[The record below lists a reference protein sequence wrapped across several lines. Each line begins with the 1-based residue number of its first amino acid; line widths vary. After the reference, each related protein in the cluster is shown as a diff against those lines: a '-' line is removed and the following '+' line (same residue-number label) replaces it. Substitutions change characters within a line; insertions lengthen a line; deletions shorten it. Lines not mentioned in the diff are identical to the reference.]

1 MHKSAPGY
9 ETCCCIM
16 MTIWSYLVHQ
26 LLVICWRWW
35 SHCLALGCLFGSV
48 STVWLDLRVIR
59 GVVCRDRLHWLH
71 PLHPESPSLH
81 RLLYDSVEGSGGN
94 KKAGKPRT
102 LASADS
108 SSHSPQ
114 LAFFSPLFSD
124 SPRCLT
130 GSSFTV
136 NHSLWAS
143 AYITPHDGMS
153 WFTHITLHEW
163 SEDGPRRIE
172 WLSLF
177 FCCGGFSFKSSDI
190 RSIKFDIIYFTQC
203 FGSLCIFPKQWY
215 YTMILKNGDECMFRL
230 IIVVLVEITMRQD
243 KITNVSFG
251 KFC

>member
-94 KKAGKPRT
+94 KKLVN
-102 LASADS
+102 LALSLQPTRLTALS
-108 SSHSPQ
+108 SLSS
-114 LAFFSPLFSD
+114 LLLS

-177 FCCGGFSFKSSDI
+177 FVVVVFLSRVQI
-190 RSIKFDIIYFTQC
+190 FD
-203 FGSLCIFPKQWY
+203 L
-215 YTMILKNGDECMFRL
+215 
-230 IIVVLVEITMRQD
+230 
-243 KITNVSFG
+243 
-251 KFC
+251 